1 MTSKKTAKDKRAVLP
16 RSSDYTKEFLAD
28 WQRLSRSGRYD
39 MVKLKEVMMLLIAGD
54 ESLGAEWLDHALN
67 GSQWKNCRELYVGGD
82 FLLVYK
88 SLNSATR
95 LKSERLL
102 GIQNTAQYLII
113 F

>member
-67 GSQWKNCRELYVGGD
+67 GSQWKNCRELHVCGD
-82 FLLVYK
+82 FLLFYRVE
-88 SLNSATR
+88 SLSKFAMIVFIRAGTH
-95 LKSERLL
+95 SEL
-102 GIQNTAQYLII
+102 

>member
-39 MVKLKEVMMLLIAGD
+39 MVKLKEAMMLLIAD
-54 ESLGAEWLDHALN
+54 EPLGAEWLDHALN
-67 GSQWKNCRELYVGGD
+67 GGQWKNCRELHVGRD
-82 FLLVYK
+82 FLLVYRVE
-88 SLNSATR
+88 SLSKFDMIVFVRAGTH
-95 LKSERLL
+95 SEL
-102 GIQNTAQYLII
+102 